1 MVYVSTR
8 QEIVVMGYC
17 PIARAQ
23 KFGEGIISI
32 LAQSTLRSDN
42 SAYAMAFRHE
52 TPHRLIILPTSGLAR
67 CNRILLALLLLHV
80 LLSPDFKLVHIQD
93 RRHAWRN

>member
-1 MVYVSTR
+1 MLLMVYVSTR

-42 SAYAMAFRHE
+42 SAYATGFIRKH
-52 TPHRLIILPTSGLAR
+52 T
-67 CNRILLALLLLHV
+67 
-80 LLSPDFKLVHIQD
+80 
-93 RRHAWRN
+93 